1 LRISGGPEPSIFNTD
16 CAGDPNLKS
25 ARRIA
30 ASAYLRVA
38 KRHRVA
44 DTSFAQCC
52 PPLPALCNAK
62 PRICPLTDRSPS
74 KPRAALWMAGWLT
87 LMLIVA
93 VAGRE
98 TTRELNVFEI
108 MEVRSMLGFIMLYPL
123 IHINGGLAAM
133 KTSRPLQHIVRNLV
147 HYAAQLG
154 WFFAL
159 TLIPL
164 GQVVSIEFTMPIWTA
179 ILAAGF
185 LGERMTVSKIA
196 AIVLGLAGVAII
208 VRPGTSEINPGQMI
222 ALGAAVGFGIS
233 VAMMKSLTRTEP
245 TLRIIF
251 WMIVI
256 QGATGFFPSL
266 YVWQWPSAYAWGWI
280 AVIAFCGTFS
290 HYCMARA
297 MLHADATVVVPMDF
311 LRVPL
316 TAAAGWLIYS
326 ERLDIFTVLGA
337 ALILAGNLM
346 NLRSS
351 DRVAAPAGT

>member
-1 LRISGGPEPSIFNTD
+1 
-16 CAGDPNLKS
+16 
-25 ARRIA
+25 
-30 ASAYLRVA
+30 
-38 KRHRVA
+38 
-44 DTSFAQCC
+44 
-52 PPLPALCNAK
+52 
-62 PRICPLTDRSPS
+62 
-74 KPRAALWMAGWLT
+74 MAGWLT

-108 MEVRSMLGFIMLYPL
+108 MEVRSILGFFMLYPL
-123 IHINGGLAAM
+123 VHMNGGLAAM
-133 KTSRPLQHIVRNLV
+133 KTSRPFQHVGRSLV

-185 LGERMTVSKIA
+185 LGERMNVEKIS
-196 AIVLGLAGVAII
+196 AIVLGLLGVAII
-208 VRPGTSEINPGQMI
+208 VRPGTAEINPGQLI
-222 ALGAAVGFGIS
+222 ALGAAVGFGTSI
-233 VAMMKSLTRTEP
+233 AMMKSLTRTEP

-256 QGATGFFPSL
+256 QGAAGFFPSL
-266 YVWQWPSAYAWGWI
+266 YVWQWPSAGAWGWI

-297 MLHADATVVVPMDF
+297 MLYADATVVVPMDF

-316 TAAAGWLIYS
+316 SAAAGWLLYS
-326 ERLDIFTVLGA
+326 EQLDTFTVLGA
-337 ALILAGNLM
+337 ALILAGNLL

-351 DRVAAPAGT
+351 APVPARAVT